1 MKVRVEVIVR
11 FDALSQLKRIGRGN
25 DFRGQKVT
33 ALAGKAWRM
42 IVTEEWGF
50 WDGWWSGME
59 RQILWKE
66 IVHSE
71 NQLLLGF

>member
-1 MKVRVEVIVR
+1 VKVRVEVIVR

-42 IVTEEWGF
+42 IVTEEWVF
-50 WDGWWSGME
+50 WDGCWME

-66 IVHSE
+66 IVCSE
-71 NQLLLGF
+71 NPLILCF